1 MQART
6 MCARSDRPLST
17 SPGHARRRPAPVTLC
32 GGAMMVLL
40 IILVGGAAPAL
51 AEGEEAA
58 ADTRTPL
65 QKQVEEQLGRLPS
78 GEEGVQQ
85 ILTEL
90 DKRLSLSAEQ
100 DNDVREVVSESVAD
114 LGKLRERFESGELTA
129 MAFGVQVQM
138 QLRKMGDLVEP
149 LLNADQQV
157 EYKAMRQEQRREM
170 MQAMQKQRMGAA
182 KGN

>member
-1 MQART
+1 
-6 MCARSDRPLST
+6 
-17 SPGHARRRPAPVTLC
+17 
-32 GGAMMVLL
+32 
-40 IILVGGAAPAL
+40 
-51 AEGEEAA
+51 
-58 ADTRTPL
+58 
-65 QKQVEEQLGRLPS
+65 VEEQLGRLPA

-138 QLRKMGDLVEP
+138 QLRKMGDLIEP
-149 LLNADQQV
+149 LLDADQQV

-182 KGN
+182 KGK